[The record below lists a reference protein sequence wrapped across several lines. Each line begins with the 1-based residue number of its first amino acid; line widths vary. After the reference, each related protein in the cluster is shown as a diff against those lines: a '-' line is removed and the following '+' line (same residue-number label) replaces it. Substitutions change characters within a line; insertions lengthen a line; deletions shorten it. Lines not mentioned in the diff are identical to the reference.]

1 MATVISVV
9 ESVLALVVLIVCG
22 ITAIWFM
29 LNKEHIKKMM

>member
-1 MATVISVV
+1 MATVVSVV

-29 LNKEHIKKMM
+29 LKKKHIKKMM